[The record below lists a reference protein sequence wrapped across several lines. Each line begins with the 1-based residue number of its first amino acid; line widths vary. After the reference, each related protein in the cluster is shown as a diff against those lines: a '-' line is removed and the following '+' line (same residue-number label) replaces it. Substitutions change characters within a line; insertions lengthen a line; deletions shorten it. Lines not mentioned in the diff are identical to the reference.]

1 MSERAAE
8 LQAIIDAVGRR
19 WRGRLSLQALGLGA
33 FAAALFLGAG
43 WLAVALVARDGV
55 PLVVVAAVVL
65 VGATFALGRAYWLTR
80 GSATAEPA
88 PGKAAETCYIH
99 A

>member
-8 LQAIIDAVGRR
+8 LQAILDAVSRR

-33 FAAALFLGAG
+33 FAAALIVGAG

-65 VGATFALGRAYWLTR
+65 VGATFALGRAS
-80 GSATAEPA
+80 G
-88 PGKAAETCYIH
+88 
-99 A
+99 